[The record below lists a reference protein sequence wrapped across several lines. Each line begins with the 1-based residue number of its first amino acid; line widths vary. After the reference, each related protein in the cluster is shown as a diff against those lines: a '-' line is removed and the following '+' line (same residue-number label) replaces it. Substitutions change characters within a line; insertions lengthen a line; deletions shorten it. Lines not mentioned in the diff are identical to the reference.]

1 MTVIAQRA
9 RFISSSLVVGS
20 DCVHSCNFTRSRE
33 TLSLTYVIHRVFSFS
48 IFYRIRYYHDFIIL
62 SLFVILSVYHILV
75 CCLILIAVIA
85 VFSQIFNFR
94 LNFIP
99 VSVVGCTFS
108 YFTSSSSSSI
118 KYTLVLVI
126 VVSVD

>member
-33 TLSLTYVIHRVFSFS
+33 TLNTYLCNSFS

-62 SLFVILSVYHILV
+62 SLCVILSVYHILV

-85 VFSQIFNFR
+85 VFSQIVNFR

-108 YFTSSSSSSI
+108 YFTSSSSSI

>member
-33 TLSLTYVIHRVFSFS
+33 TLTYVIHRVFSFS

-62 SLFVILSVYHILV
+62 SLFVILSVYHNILV

-85 VFSQIFNFR
+85 VFPQIVNFR

-99 VSVVGCTFS
+99 VSVVGCIS
-108 YFTSSSSSSI
+108 LVVVVVLSI
-118 KYTLVLVI
+118 L
-126 VVSVD
+126 

>member
-33 TLSLTYVIHRVFSFS
+33 TLTYVIHRVFSFC

-62 SLFVILSVYHILV
+62 SLCVILSVYHILV
-75 CCLILIAVIA
+75 CCLIFIAVIA
-85 VFSQIFNFR
+85 VISQIVNFR

-108 YFTSSSSSSI
+108 YFTSSSSI

-126 VVSVD
+126 VVSVDW

>member
-33 TLSLTYVIHRVFSFS
+33 TLTYVIHRVFSFS

-85 VFSQIFNFR
+85 VFSQIVNFR

-108 YFTSSSSSSI
+108 YFTSSSSSI

>member
-1 MTVIAQRA
+1 MFIRVIL
-9 RFISSSLVVGS
+9 LVRGKLLPI
-20 DCVHSCNFTRSRE
+20 R
-33 TLSLTYVIHRVFSFS
+33 TYVIHRVFSFS

-85 VFSQIFNFR
+85 VFPQIVNFR

-108 YFTSSSSSSI
+108 YFTSSSSSI

>member
-20 DCVHSCNFTRSRE
+20 DCVHSCNFTRFQE
-33 TLSLTYVIHRVFSFS
+33 NLTYVIHRVFSFS

-62 SLFVILSVYHILV
+62 SLFVILLVYHILV

-85 VFSQIFNFR
+85 VFSQIVNFR

-108 YFTSSSSSSI
+108 YFTSSSSSI

>member
-33 TLSLTYVIHRVFSFS
+33 TLTYVIHWVFSFC

-62 SLFVILSVYHILV
+62 SLCVILSVYHIYILV
-75 CCLILIAVIA
+75 CCLIFIAVIA
-85 VFSQIFNFR
+85 VFSQTVNFR

-108 YFTSSSSSSI
+108 YFTSSSSIKVISI
-118 KYTLVLVI
+118 L
-126 VVSVD
+126 